1 MVGTFYEQI
10 ALVHRLTNRDPAEG
24 GESVLTESER
34 AFLNRMYGTYARTL
48 LVYSFSMLRALPDA
62 FPMAEECVQETFE
75 RAMLRMNTLSR
86 HRSPERWLMN
96 ICRKITLSRRR
107 KLLNRLRITG
117 QPAPYEE
124 IADTV
129 PAGDNVEE
137 WVLRN
142 DLFERKQQLMD
153 MLTEE
158 ERAVYRCYYEEDRS
172 LKDSAETLNLSVNAL
187 RGAIQRIKGK
197 LMQIM
202 LSVFG
207 VL

>member
-1 MVGTFYEQI
+1 M
-10 ALVHRLTNRDPAEG
+10 
-24 GESVLTESER
+24 LTESER
-34 AFLNRMYGTYARTL
+34 AFLDKMYGTYARTL
-48 LVYSFSMLRALPDA
+48 LVYSYSMLRALPDA
-62 FPMAEECVQETFE
+62 LSLAEECMQETFE
-75 RAMLRMNTLSR
+75 RAMLRMNMLSR
-86 HRSPERWLMN
+86 HQAPERWIMN
-96 ICRKITLSRRR
+96 TCRKITLSRRR
-107 KLLNRLRITG
+107 KLLNRLRIIG
-117 QPAPYEE
+117 QPVPYEE
-124 IADTV
+124 IADAV

-153 MLTEE
+153 LLTEE

-202 LSVFG
+202 LSIFG
-207 VL
+207 ML